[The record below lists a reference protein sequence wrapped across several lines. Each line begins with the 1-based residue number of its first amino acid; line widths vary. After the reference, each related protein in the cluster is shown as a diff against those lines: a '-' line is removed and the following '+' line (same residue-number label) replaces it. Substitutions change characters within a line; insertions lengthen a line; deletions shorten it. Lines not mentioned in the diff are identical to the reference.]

1 MEMDGVG
8 TPSHLKGHGK
18 DLDFIPKSHGSQC
31 FNHEGHDLI
40 YWQLCEKWISGGR
53 GCGGN

>member
-18 DLDFIPKSHGSQC
+18 DLDFIPKSHGRQC